1 MKVLSLRDDAGI
13 VRLCPNR
20 ARTRNTMA
28 ETTEEYEAVVEPAS
42 EAKKAGPKP
51 TSASRAPS
59 VLESTGDEHI
69 QIRHQGT
76 AGRTGTFPFG
86 LNHASNLTCCFML
99 YDVL

>member
-20 ARTRNTMA
+20 ARTRNAMTEA
-28 ETTEEYEAVVEPAS
+28 TEEYEAVVEPTS
-42 EAKKAGPKP
+42 GAKRAEPKP

-86 LNHASNLTCCFML
+86 LNHASNLTCSFML
-99 YDVL
+99 NDVL